1 MPLPETTTTAET
13 ITVTAAG
20 DLYHIK
26 KNNYTITIKIK
37 MEKGTVKFLNES
49 KGFGFIKR
57 SNGDGDIFVHVSE
70 CLEEIRENDEVVFNV
85 KE

>member
-1 MPLPETTTTAET
+1 
-13 ITVTAAG
+13 
-20 DLYHIK
+20 
-26 KNNYTITIKIK
+26 

-85 KE
+85 KESARGLNAVNVKRDN